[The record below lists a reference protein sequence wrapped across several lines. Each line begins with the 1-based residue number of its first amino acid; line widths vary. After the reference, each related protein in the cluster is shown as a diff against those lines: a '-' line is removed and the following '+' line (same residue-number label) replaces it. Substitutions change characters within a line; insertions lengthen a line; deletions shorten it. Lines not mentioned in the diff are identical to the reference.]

1 MRQFLIKIR
10 YFSPKRAQLI
20 GQSENV
26 LSAKAR
32 VGFGK
37 LFFQIEKNPA
47 DSERSKI
54 KPPSDVGEKFGEK
67 FWHGQWRRALR

>member
-26 LSAKAR
+26 LSAEAR
-32 VGFGK
+32 VGLGK
-37 LFFQIEKNPA
+37 LFFQIEKNPV

-54 KPPSDVGEKFGEK
+54 KT
-67 FWHGQWRRALR
+67 L